1 MSKWI
6 SLMIVVI
13 SVSMPVKAQDLT
25 QFDFPLLIGDW
36 YWFSPDQQQDN
47 TNEETTYK
55 AINISFG
62 SDYRFDV
69 KLLKSDGEIEEA
81 EGFYDLDENTLV
93 LNDDFGDSQQHE
105 YKLSHNQLKLKGA
118 KFTKILPHNLSGAW
132 FSDVIGGK
140 DVDERVDE
148 LALMLRPDFLFSV
161 RVSGKQGQQVTHRG
175 VYFLENDHLV
185 LIYRGGQQDSQFELD
200 SNTLTLTNTQFGMEA
215 VLRRQLE

>member
-105 YKLSHNQLKLKGA
+105 YKLSHNQLMLKGA

>member
-6 SLMIVVI
+6 SLIIVVI
-13 SVSMPVKAQDLT
+13 SVSIPVKAQDLT

-47 TNEETTYK
+47 TGEETSYK

-69 KLLKSDGEIEEA
+69 KLLKSDGNVEEA

-93 LNDDFGDSQQHE
+93 LNDDFGDSQHHE
-105 YKLSHNQLKLKGA
+105 YKLSHNQLMLKGA

-132 FSDVIGGK
+132 FSDEIGGK
-140 DVDERVDE
+140 DVDERVDG